1 MTADTGGAPSGA
13 RPKAAEAPRTLQRRV
28 YYVAGFDPASAKK
41 YHRLYAEQS
50 QLQGALTGV
59 GYEVGELLPIDL
71 VTSGWTVRATHP
83 GGQVVEVDYRVLH
96 WFEQVREV
104 WPKDEPRL
112 FLRFFQALK
121 DYRQAG
127 LLSKAKAES
136 RVVWLTAL
144 APSVLALG
152 FALIFGLIVAL
163 LMTAG
168 AGVAAMLKAPWP
180 LGALPPL
187 ALLLLLMPLWRRFDA
202 LLPVGWAGRGMIGVT
217 RAARGLAPGLAAQ
230 SLAFAN
236 RLAAAE
242 SEGGFD
248 EILVVGH
255 SMGAQQACR
264 ALGRAV
270 MLNPRL
276 GKLRRVRLLTLG
288 SLLPFYSMTEAEFG
302 GDPDF
307 REEMAA
313 LVEADWIDWL
323 DITAPSDPGCA
334 ASLHPLLGLGL
345 GEPEERPFRRSPR
358 FGDIVTPERLRRL
371 KRTPLDYHFQYIMAG
386 ELGGEY
392 DFFALTAGPEPIT
405 RMVLAEEGA

>member
-13 RPKAAEAPRTLQRRV
+13 RPTAAKAARTLQRRV
-28 YYVAGFDPASAKK
+28 YYVAGFDPASPKK

-59 GYEVGELLPIDL
+59 RYEVGELLPIDL

-83 GGQVVEVDYRVLH
+83 DGQVVEVDYRVLH

-104 WPKDEPRL
+104 WPRDEPGL
-112 FLRFFQALK
+112 FLHFFQALT
-121 DYRQAG
+121 DYRRAG
-127 LLSKAKAES
+127 LLARAKADS

-152 FALIFGLIVAL
+152 FVLALGLFIAL

-168 AGVAAMLKAPWP
+168 AQVAVMLRAPWP
-180 LGALPPL
+180 LGALPPV
-187 ALLLLLMPLWRRFDA
+187 ALVLLLMPLWRRFDA

-217 RAARGLAPGLAAQ
+217 RAAKGEAPGLAAR
-230 SLAFAN
+230 SREFAD

-276 GKLRRVRLLTLG
+276 GRLRRVRLLTLG
-288 SLLPFYSMTEAEFG
+288 SLLPFYAMTAAAFG

-313 LVEADWIDWL
+313 LVEADRIDWL
-323 DITAPSDPGCA
+323 DVTAPSDPGCA
-334 ASLHPLLGLGL
+334 AALHPLLGLDL
-345 GEPEERPFRRSPR
+345 GEPDGRPFRRSPR
-358 FGDIVTPERLRRL
+358 FGDIVTPQRLRRL

-386 ELGGEY
+386 EIAGEY

-405 RMVLAEEGA
+405 RMVLAEEGT